1 LAFVGKI
8 TGGYF
13 GAKLGGLSNKESLAI
28 GFGLNARGAMEIILA
43 TLALQANLIG
53 EELYVAIVIMAV
65 ITSILAGPMLSWLLK
80 TKSRIEDNF

>member
-1 LAFVGKI
+1 
-8 TGGYF
+8 
-13 GAKLGGLSNKESLAI
+13 LAI